1 MPTIARHCINHQPA
15 FCTSCHPTLRN
26 RSIQLNQPSLHIILT
41 SVCPALSTAGPDGME
56 VNEAPISRPTDTSA
70 GHCKN
75 GERLCGGETET
86 ILMMS
91 AYPTSG
97 DTNATQ
103 TTCDVKQGTKSVA
116 PRAKCRRRA
125 ANVLE
130 RVRVQRM
137 NTAMDDLRRCLPAHV
152 TYSFSPRQ
160 KLSKIMT
167 LRLATSYIAA
177 LGEMLTIGEDDH
189 VCRLSHVKQSYRKAL
204 GLPSRK
210 DVHAC
215 CRSPEHSTDTTRC
228 CRCEHSQIMT
238 YED

>member
-1 MPTIARHCINHQPA
+1 MEINEARI
-15 FCTSCHPTLRN
+15 SHPTDPR
-26 RSIQLNQPSLHIILT
+26 
-41 SVCPALSTAGPDGME
+41 
-56 VNEAPISRPTDTSA
+56 A

-75 GERLCGGETET
+75 GETLNGGETET
-86 ILMMS
+86 TPMMS
-91 AYPTSG
+91 AHPTTRDS
-97 DTNATQ
+97 NATP
-103 TTCDVKQGTKSVA
+103 TTGDMNQSTGSVA

-137 NTAMDDLRRCLPAHV
+137 NTAMDELRRCLPAHV

-177 LGEMLTIGEDDH
+177 LGEMLTIDEDDH

-204 GLPSRK
+204 GLPSRE

-215 CRSPEHSTDTTRC
+215 CRPREHMTDATQC
-228 CRCEHSQIMT
+228 CRCEH
-238 YED
+238 